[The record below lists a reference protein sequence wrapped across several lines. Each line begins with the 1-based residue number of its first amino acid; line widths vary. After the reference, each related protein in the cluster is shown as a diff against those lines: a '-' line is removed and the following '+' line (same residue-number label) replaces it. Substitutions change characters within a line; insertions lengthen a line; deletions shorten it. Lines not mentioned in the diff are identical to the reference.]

1 MLHHC
6 QSLGLV
12 AANPERRLIHSGK
25 LLEVK
30 LENVTGK
37 SQTKA
42 SANSKLRPSFV
53 TYQCYGLLFTD
64 YFIIAKSTN
73 IRTATAYDVDQV
85 IKLHQ
90 TATSINSDRSS
101 SQNKQ
106 NQSSAI
112 QIINVK
118 DDVVRNSFSIKHNLE
133 TITMMCENAQSKKH
147 WLEMFECALYPR
159 QRRGSLLYT
168 ESGISSTPTRA
179 STQPSQQ
186 QQQQLQLQQ
195 QQLLEEEFY
204 SEDWVT
210 NTQENL
216 IILLA
221 ERNFDEALKLIL
233 RSRKY
238 VQDFLGTHSQQS
250 LPFVDEYTKSVQM
263 KEQELCKLIEKEI
276 QNICER
282 GCSTNLLKHYYHHIQ
297 TLKQLGYVPKAW

>member
-1 MLHHC
+1 
-6 QSLGLV
+6 LGLV
-12 AANPERRLIHSGK
+12 TANPDRQLIHSGK

-30 LENVTGK
+30 LENLSTKHQNKNNSTNKLPASYVTH
-37 SQTKA
+37 
-42 SANSKLRPSFV
+42 
-53 TYQCYGLLFTD
+53 QCYGLLFTD

-90 TATSINSDRSS
+90 TSSGINNNRNTD
-101 SQNKQ
+101 QLKQ
-106 NQSSAI
+106 TQTSAI
-112 QIINVK
+112 QLINVK

-133 TITMMCENAQSKKH
+133 THTLMCENAQGKKH
-147 WLEMFECALYPR
+147 WIEMFESALYPR

-168 ESGISSTPTRA
+168 DTGRLSASPSSTTSSIGDR
-179 STQPSQQ
+179 SSVQQQ
-186 QQQQLQLQQ
+186 QQQQLF
-195 QQLLEEEFY
+195 EEDFY
-204 SEDWVT
+204 SDDWIT

-221 ERNFDEALKLIL
+221 ERNFDEALALIL
-233 RSRKY
+233 RARTY
-238 VQDFLGTHSQQS
+238 VRQFLKEHSQQTM
-250 LPFVDEYTKSVQM
+250 PFVDEYVNGVQM